1 MEQQGTFYIN
11 SINYFPWCI
20 KLEGNKYEV
29 EPTNELLRNGMKNV
43 YCLWITSFY
52 ATLWLTQ
59 SCILYL
65 NREAFFCRVC
75 FERKMYLL
83 SAPLTN
89 PPFLYVSSSHSCIVR
104 WACTLSTGC
113 STSLLVLLAY
123 LSLNINSVCYAS
135 FLCRLMQ
142 VCVFF
147 SSISHEPCPLMSCRH
162 ALPNVDTL
170 WRSVL
175 NLIQNS

>member
-1 MEQQGTFYIN
+1 MVYKTWRKQLWSGANQRV
-11 SINYFPWCI
+11 
-20 KLEGNKYEV
+20 V
-29 EPTNELLRNGMKNV
+29 EKWHEECVLFMNHFFLSYTLR
-43 YCLWITSFY
+43 F
-52 ATLWLTQ
+52 TQ

-104 WACTLSTGC
+104 WAYTLSTGC

-123 LSLNINSVCYAS
+123 LSLNINSPCYAS

-147 SSISHEPCPLMSCRH
+147 SSISRESCPPMSCRH

-170 WRSVL
+170 QRSVI
-175 NLIQNS
+175 NLI